1 MKSGLARVAL
11 GVGLAALTALSA
23 CNNREGDADDRDT
36 ARHAADT
43 SITERTV
50 QDTTIVTHDTVVR
63 SDTIVK
69 KGGVTDTNQRKP

>member
-1 MKSGLARVAL
+1 MRSGLARVAF
-11 GVGLAALTALSA
+11 GVGLAAVAAMGA
-23 CNNREGDADDRDT
+23 CKNRQGDADDRDT

-69 KGGVTDTNQRKP
+69 KGGVTDTNRRKP